1 MCRARAAHSTGHRRC
16 SPGNGIG
23 VSLGVRTTDE
33 ALAALTEVAA
43 VADIAELRL
52 DFMAE
57 CDLARLLSTRPC
69 PVIVTNRPVREGGRF
84 TGSEADRLRPLQAAI
99 DLGADYVD
107 IEHDSVSLLPAQR
120 GTTRIIVSFHDFS
133 ATPPTLPRIAAR
145 LVEQGADVVKVVG
158 MAQTP
163 ADNRYV
169 LETFDQARCPTIA
182 IGMGM
187 AGLPSRVMALRYEQC
202 FLTYAT
208 LGQGEQ
214 VVGQGRKQRRLP
226 YGSGPPVAPGQLP
239 VDAMHTVY
247 QASAIGPETLAVGI
261 VAPSLPPDAAL
272 ARLNGAL
279 RQRGRDAVAV
289 PFVLPE
295 TADVTALV
303 RAYTDRRYGIG
314 AWIVY
319 PPHQQALGQPD
330 ALDRLQDKAA
340 THGAVDLVIREPDGL
355 YGLWVGSP
363 TTAVVALDLTPG

>member
-16 SPGNGIG
+16 SPGDGIG

-33 ALAALTEVAA
+33 ALAALAEVAA

-57 CDLARLLSTRPC
+57 YDLARLLAARPC
-69 PVIVTNRPVREGGRF
+69 PVIVTNRPAREGGCF
-84 TGSEADRLRPLQAAI
+84 TGSEADRLLPLRAAI

-107 IEHDSVSLLPAQR
+107 IEHDSMSLLPAQR
-120 GTTRIIVSFHDFS
+120 GTTQIIVSFHDFT

-145 LVEQGADVVKVVG
+145 LQAQGADVVKVVG
-158 MAQTP
+158 MAQHPT
-163 ADNRYV
+163 DNRYV
-169 LETFDQARCPTIA
+169 FETLGQANLPTIA
-182 IGMGM
+182 IGMGL

-208 LGQGEQ
+208 LGTSGEQ
-214 VVGQGRKQRRLP
+214 
-226 YGSGPPVAPGQLP
+226 VAPGQLR
-239 VDAMHTVY
+239 VDTMHAVY
-247 QASAIGPETLAVGI
+247 QASAIGPETLAIGI
-261 VAPSLPPDAAL
+261 VAPTLPADEEL
-272 ARLNGAL
+272 ARLNRAL

-295 TADVTALV
+295 TGDVTALV

-314 AWIVY
+314 AWIVR
-319 PPHQQALGQPD
+319 PPHQQALGQPGV
-330 ALDRLQDKAA
+330 LDRLQDKAA
-340 THGAVDLVIREPDGL
+340 AHGAVDLVVRESDGL

-363 TTAVVALDLTPG
+363 TTAVVALDLTTSS

>member
-1 MCRARAAHSTGHRRC
+1 M
-16 SPGNGIG
+16 IG
-23 VSLGVRTTDE
+23 VSLGVGDTDQ

-57 CDLARLLSTRPC
+57 YDLPRLLADRPC
-69 PVIVTNRPVREGGRF
+69 PVIVTNRPEREGGRF

-120 GTTRIIVSFHDFS
+120 GTTQIIVSYHDFT
-133 ATPPTLPRIAAR
+133 ATPPTLPDIAAR
-145 LVEQGADVVKVVG
+145 LQEQGADVVKVVG

-169 LETFDQARCPTIA
+169 LETFDEARLPTIA
-182 IGMGM
+182 IGMGV
-187 AGLPSRVMALRYEQC
+187 AGLASRVLALRYEQC

-208 LGQGEQ
+208 LGKGEQ
-214 VVGQGRKQRRLP
+214 
-226 YGSGPPVAPGQLP
+226 VAPGQLP
-239 VDAMHTVY
+239 VEAMQAVY
-247 QASAIGPETLAVGI
+247 QASAIGSETLAIGI
-261 VAPSLPPDAAL
+261 VAPTLPSDEEL
-272 ARLNGAL
+272 MRLNGAL
-279 RQRGRDAVAV
+279 RQRERDAVAV

-295 TADVTALV
+295 SDDVTALV

-314 AWIVY
+314 AWIVR
-319 PPHQQALGQPD
+319 PPHQQTLGQPG

-340 THGAVDLVIREPDGL
+340 THGAVDLVISESDGL

-363 TTAVVALDLTPG
+363 TTAVVALDLAA

>member
-1 MCRARAAHSTGHRRC
+1 MCRARAAHSTGHRRS
-16 SPGNGIG
+16 SPGDGIG

-33 ALAALTEVAA
+33 ALAALAEVAA

-57 CDLARLLSTRPC
+57 CDLSRLLLARPC
-69 PVIVTNRPVREGGRF
+69 PVIVTNRPEREGGRF
-84 TGSEADRLRPLQAAI
+84 TGSEADRLLPLRAAI
-99 DLGADYVD
+99 DLGADYID

-120 GTTRIIVSFHDFS
+120 RTTQVIVSFHDFA
-133 ATPPTLPRIAAR
+133 ATPPTLPHIAAR
-145 LVEQGADVVKVVG
+145 LQEQGADIVKVVG
-158 MAQTP
+158 MAQHP

-169 LETFDQARCPTIA
+169 LETFDQARLPTIA
-182 IGMGM
+182 IGMGV

-208 LGQGEQ
+208 LGKGEQ
-214 VVGQGRKQRRLP
+214 
-226 YGSGPPVAPGQLP
+226 VAPGQLP
-239 VDAMHTVY
+239 VDAMHAVY
-247 QASAIGPETLAVGI
+247 QASAIGPETLAVGV
-261 VAPSLPPDAAL
+261 VAPTLPADEEL
-272 ARLNGAL
+272 ARLNHAL

-295 TADVTALV
+295 TADATALV

-314 AWIVY
+314 AWIVR
-319 PPHQQALGQPD
+319 PPHQQALGEPG

-340 THGAVDLVIREPDGL
+340 THGAVDLVVREPDGL

-363 TTAVVALDLTPG
+363 TTAVVALDLAA